1 MIGVLGASDVKRRSR
16 EARGAGF
23 LGLGIVK
30 TRVPWSCGRALKPY
44 CSTIPHHIYMVLQSS
59 HITSYFMH
67 GRYAL
72 ETLPVAY
79 AVAAHNHVCQLMTVA
94 PDAADPY
101 QVPIGIPH
109 G

>member
-44 CSTIPHHIYMVLQSS
+44 CSTDTTPYILYMVLQSS

-79 AVAAHNHVCQLMTVA
+79 AVAAHNHVCA
-94 PDAADPY
+94 N
-101 QVPIGIPH
+101 
-109 G
+109 